1 MYYSRGEKGFMT
13 LEKLQRRT
21 AAVTASAVL
30 LLFILIGT
38 MIYQMGIIKGKRA
51 KVEELKAEIA
61 LLEQQNKETQS
72 DIERWLAEWKIEE
85 RANELGYVYE
95 ADK

>member
-1 MYYSRGEKGFMT
+1 MT
-13 LEKLQRRT
+13 LEKLQRIT

-38 MIYQMGIIKGKRA
+38 MVYQMGIIKGKRA
-51 KVEELKAEIA
+51 KVEELRAEIA
-61 LLEQQNKETQS
+61 LLEQQNQETQS

>member
-1 MYYSRGEKGFMT
+1 MT
-13 LEKLQRRT
+13 LEKLQRIT

-38 MIYQMGIIKGKRA
+38 MVYQMGIIKGKRA

>member
-1 MYYSRGEKGFMT
+1 MT
-13 LEKLQRRT
+13 LEKLQRIA

-38 MIYQMGIIKGKRA
+38 MVYQMGIIKGKRA
-51 KVEELKAEIA
+51 KVEELRAEIA
-61 LLEQQNKETQS
+61 LLEQQNEETQS

>member
-1 MYYSRGEKGFMT
+1 MT
-13 LEKLQRRT
+13 LEKLQRIT
-21 AAVTASAVL
+21 AAITASAVL

-38 MIYQMGIIKGKRA
+38 MVYQMGIIKGKRA

>member
-1 MYYSRGEKGFMT
+1 MT
-13 LEKLQRRT
+13 LEKLQRIT

>member
-1 MYYSRGEKGFMT
+1 MGENEYMT
-13 LEKLQRRT
+13 LEKLQRIA

-38 MIYQMGIIKGKRA
+38 MVYQMGIIKGKRA

>member
-1 MYYSRGEKGFMT
+1 M
-13 LEKLQRRT
+13 EKLQRIT

-38 MIYQMGIIKGKRA
+38 MVYQMGIIKGKRA

>member
-1 MYYSRGEKGFMT
+1 MT
-13 LEKLQRRT
+13 LEKLQRIT

-38 MIYQMGIIKGKRA
+38 MVYQMGIIKGKRA

-61 LLEQQNKETQS
+61 LLGQQNKETQS